1 MTITDVKNH
10 LELSLSP
17 KFKVYTEDI
26 EKITRPCLF
35 IEFVDYIPTYDST
48 NRQKKLITIDIQYF
62 GKGNTISTNPTK
74 FNIMEAM
81 EEIDLSFDVLGKKYL
96 KVLDRGFYLKNQ
108 NFNIVDKIGH
118 YMFDIDF
125 FDHYGT
131 EYKYDKMS
139 KLEVEYKYND

>member
-10 LELSLSP
+10 LTKLLSP

-62 GKGNTISTNPTK
+62 GKGTTISTSPNNLSI
-74 FNIMEAM
+74 FSAM
-81 EEIDLSFDVLGKKYL
+81 EEIDLLFDDLGQKYL
-96 KVLDRGFYLKNQ
+96 KVLDRGFYLMNQ

-131 EYKYDKMS
+131 EYKYELMKN
-139 KLEVEYKYND
+139 LEVDYKN